1 MGEGHTSRGK
11 WSENSVPHK
20 GWNCVGVDDLEEPS
34 QLCQMCESVE
44 IRYVHFM
51 EHPDYTETLAVG
63 CVCAE
68 HMEDDYVRPREREKD
83 LRRLSGRRRSW
94 AGRKWRI
101 SQNGNS
107 YINTEGFNIVIYN
120 RDNGFVVSVARRESG
135 KRQAGKQIYPALPD
149 AKASALKA
157 LLWAKSH
164 L

>member
-1 MGEGHTSRGK
+1 
-11 WSENSVPHK
+11 
-20 GWNCVGVDDLEEPS
+20 
-34 QLCQMCESVE
+34 
-44 IRYVHFM
+44 
-51 EHPDYTETLAVG
+51 
-63 CVCAE
+63 
-68 HMEDDYVRPREREKD
+68 MEDDYVRPREREKD